1 RPSES
6 SMERPFIEHNIEAT
20 RMAYGLSDVEDAEF
34 DWSGD
39 MEAEDLGDHGA
50 SLRNVR
56 LWDPSIVATSFQI
69 EQENKGLYSITDVD
83 VDRYDLPDGDT
94 QVMVA
99 ARDLAPQEE
108 ETSWENEH
116 LAYTH
121 GSGVVASAAN
131 AKTSSGEPDL
141 LPDLAELD
149 ESRVYFGEQKA
160 GYVIVNTE
168 VGEIDG
174 RTGESTSRG

>member
-1 RPSES
+1 GLFIANIWRRGWVLPVMGVVMWMFVALLAGVLIPAFVQQFRVRPSES

-69 EQENKGLYSITDVD
+69 EQE
-83 VDRYDLPDGDT
+83 
-94 QVMVA
+94 
-99 ARDLAPQEE
+99 
-108 ETSWENEH
+108 
-116 LAYTH
+116 
-121 GSGVVASAAN
+121 
-131 AKTSSGEPDL
+131 
-141 LPDLAELD
+141 
-149 ESRVYFGEQKA
+149 
-160 GYVIVNTE
+160 
-168 VGEIDG
+168 
-174 RTGESTSRG
+174 